1 MLDNQYWNII
11 KNNAL
16 TQKAHHIKI
25 RILFA
30 KKGLFKNQSTAKKK
44 KWTGKNTL
52 KIYSMS
58 IAKTN
63 ALLPIVE
70 NHKKRKKT
78 MLLHSYKKK
87 QVK

>member
-44 KWTGKNTL
+44 K
-52 KIYSMS
+52 
-58 IAKTN
+58 
-63 ALLPIVE
+63 VD
-70 NHKKRKKT
+70 RKKYPQN
-78 MLLHSYKKK
+78 L
-87 QVK
+87 